1 MNPMT
6 MSRSFSPRPR
16 QRGAVLYVA
25 LIMLVLLALI
35 GVIGMQV
42 AGMQERMSSDYRTT
56 NIAFQRAE
64 GVARVKEQQIGATLN
79 SGDAFPADVVACAG
93 AYNPNIWANGITA
106 AVGDHTRRLDT
117 CFPGGSSKKVGA
129 KLNEQ
134 TANVYQVT
142 AYSRDQAV
150 GGTSEAVIDTVYIP

>member
-1 MNPMT
+1 MKKIPMQ
-6 MSRSFSPRPR
+6 RNLSPPSR

-25 LIMLVLLALI
+25 LIMLILLALI
-35 GVIGMQV
+35 GVVGMQV
-42 AGMQERMSSDYRTT
+42 AGMQERMSSDYRTL

-64 GVARVKEQQIGATLN
+64 GVARQKEQEIGATLN
-79 SGDAFPADVVACAG
+79 SGEVFPADVVACSG
-93 AYNPNIWANGITA
+93 AYNPAIWANAVTA
-106 AVGDHTRRLDT
+106 AADDRTRRLDT

-129 KLNEQ
+129 KQNEQ

-142 AYSRDQAV
+142 AYSRDQAI